1 MPQAY
6 FGRWLY
12 FKILTLV
19 FAYGMSPLLPQPF
32 FDRKYEV
39 RHFTPIFIMI
49 SPLNT
54 SKYTA
59 VCGHFPVSTVNYPL
73 SEQLS
78 KAMKKNSDYSLQ
90 SKGKHLHV
98 LQVKRQMFL
107 CAKAFVALL
116 WCW

>member
-1 MPQAY
+1 
-6 FGRWLY
+6 
-12 FKILTLV
+12 
-19 FAYGMSPLLPQPF
+19 
-32 FDRKYEV
+32 
-39 RHFTPIFIMI
+39 
-49 SPLNT
+49 
-54 SKYTA
+54 
-59 VCGHFPVSTVNYPL
+59 VNYPL

-90 SKGKHLHV
+90 SKGKHLQV